1 MWLPANE
8 VENLECCWH
17 SFSLFTAIHICD
29 KEVESGWEQLEGGR
43 EGGRE
48 GGEERVRGR
57 EGGREAV
64 QVSCFGV
71 DL

>member
-17 SFSLFTAIHICD
+17 SFSLFTGIHICD

-43 EGGRE
+43 EGG
-48 GGEERVRGR
+48 EERVGGR
-57 EGGREAV
+57 EGERPYRCPALVLICEA
-64 QVSCFGV
+64 S
-71 DL
+71 